1 MLGRGIATLFE
12 KLADQKDGGLMPQR
26 TTLPDGIQASS
37 KKGTSKIKL
46 FLVLAS
52 LQGDVLIS
60 SSLLSFT
67 GGPGQD
73 VSCELD
79 KDILA

>member
-1 MLGRGIATLFE
+1 MV
-12 KLADQKDGGLMPQR
+12 DS
-26 TTLPDGIQASS
+26 LPDGIQASS

-67 GGPGQD
+67 GGLADSAGGGEWIKRIDFSGRGRKTLMLEMHTQD
-73 VSCELD
+73 
-79 KDILA
+79 